1 MKKEFVPYE
10 LAVKLKE
17 LGFNE
22 PCLAY
27 YEVDEG
33 YNIGYTFCYSD
44 RESQPEIGYSAPLYQ
59 QVFRWFREKYN
70 YNHSIVFT
78 KHPFG
83 TDEYLMLSLQQ
94 PSRPTHFECEM
105 KQRYLED
112 PFKLYTYKIGT
123 STNSQGQVELVGKY
137 LT

>member
-27 YEVDEG
+27 YDVDEG

-44 RESQPEIGYSAPLYQ
+44 RESQPEIGYSAPLFQ

-83 TDEYLMLSLQQ
+83 TDEYQYMIL
-94 PSRPTHFECEM
+94 
-105 KQRYLED
+105 LED
-112 PFKLYTYKIGT
+112 DECVEINFKTYEEA
-123 STNSQGQVELVGKY
+123 ELACLKKLIEIVK
-137 LT
+137 LECLKKLIEIVKKK